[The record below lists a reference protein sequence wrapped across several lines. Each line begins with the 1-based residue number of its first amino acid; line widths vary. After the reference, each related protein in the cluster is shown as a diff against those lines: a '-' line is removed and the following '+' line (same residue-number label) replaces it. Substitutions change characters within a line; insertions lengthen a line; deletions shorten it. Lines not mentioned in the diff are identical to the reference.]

1 MNGLIETLEGI
12 ETENIAHSRLIEETY
27 LIQLKV
33 SLFIIFASRRQAELI
48 ITFHQEYSKS
58 LEKYSEM
65 VEQTLD
71 LDELSSHNFVIKPDY
86 DERLRELADKLVEIR
101 DGLDSE
107 HRRVG
112 RDLDLELNKKLHL
125 ENSQQYGYCFRLTK
139 NVSIESLEVWKAAY
153 FLQDAKAIQ
162 NNKNYIELGTI
173 KSGMFFTTKT
183 LRGLATD
190 HHDATEAYAKTQ
202 SGLVKEVVNIAG
214 I

>member
-27 LIQLKV
+27 LTQLKV

-139 NVSIESLEVWKAAY
+139 NVSIELHEV
-153 FLQDAKAIQ
+153 
-162 NNKNYIELGTI
+162 
-173 KSGMFFTTKT
+173 
-183 LRGLATD
+183 
-190 HHDATEAYAKTQ
+190 
-202 SGLVKEVVNIAG
+202 
-214 I
+214 

>member
-1 MNGLIETLEGI
+1 MPTDDKLN
-12 ETENIAHSRLIEETY
+12 S
-27 LIQLKV
+27 
-33 SLFIIFASRRQAELI
+33 I
-48 ITFHQEYSKS
+48 ITFHQEHSKS

-139 NVSIESLEVWKAAY
+139 NVS
-153 FLQDAKAIQ
+153 
-162 NNKNYIELGTI
+162 G
-173 KSGMFFTTKT
+173 
-183 LRGLATD
+183 
-190 HHDATEAYAKTQ
+190 
-202 SGLVKEVVNIAG
+202 
-214 I
+214 